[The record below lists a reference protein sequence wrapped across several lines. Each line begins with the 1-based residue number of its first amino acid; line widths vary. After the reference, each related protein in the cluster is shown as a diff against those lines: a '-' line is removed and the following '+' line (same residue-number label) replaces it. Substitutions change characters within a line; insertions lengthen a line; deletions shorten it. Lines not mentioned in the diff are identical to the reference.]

1 MFNLIIRIGMI
12 NKISKVLEY
21 ILGMILVVYI
31 VLSVI
36 FTTLCLDDL
45 IRILNL

>member
-12 NKISKVLEY
+12 NKIFKALEC
-21 ILGMILVVYI
+21 ILGIIVVVYI

-36 FTTLCLDDL
+36 FTTLCLDG
-45 IRILNL
+45 ILRMFNL